1 MLSPAIESVIK
12 PKRPIGPGWVQ
23 AQVALSDLPA
33 ILHLNPPETWI
44 HKDGFTVMTA
54 VEKPDAQP
62 GEADLGPE
70 YHVSISRN
78 GWRCTSADAM
88 WVLGQFDVADAK
100 EDNHVPGGFVRHF
113 LRPVADHLSGYEC
126 PCQDS
131 EPAIREDKGDF
142 VWRGV
147 PR

>member
-1 MLSPAIESVIK
+1 MLNQAIESVIK
-12 PKRPIGPGWVQ
+12 PKRPTGPGW
-23 AQVALSDLPA
+23 ALVPVPLNELHPL
-33 ILHLNPPETWI
+33 LHLNPPETWI
-44 HKDGFTVMTA
+44 HKDGFRVMTA
-54 VEKPDAQP
+54 VEKPDALP
-62 GEADLGPE
+62 GEVDMGPE

-78 GWRCTSADAM
+78 GWRCTSVDAM
-88 WVLGQFDVADAK
+88 WVLGQFDVTDAK

-113 LRPVADHLSGYEC
+113 WRPVADHLSGYEC

-147 PR
+147 PK